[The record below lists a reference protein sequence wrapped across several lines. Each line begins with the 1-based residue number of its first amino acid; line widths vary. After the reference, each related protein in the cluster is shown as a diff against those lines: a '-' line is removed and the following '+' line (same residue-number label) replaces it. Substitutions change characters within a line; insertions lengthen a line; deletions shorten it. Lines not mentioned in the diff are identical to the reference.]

1 MLDKAAAQQR
11 AMQFIMKHWPY
22 SDDEPV
28 ILERATIERD
38 FGWAFHFQSRLA
50 VEGNKSRRLLGNGVI
65 IVNRQDGS
73 IRQCGTGSRT
83 EDYLAK
89 YAAMTADE
97 RRQPGLL
104 V

>member
-11 AMQFIMKHWPY
+11 AMQFIIERWPY

-50 VEGNKSRRLLGNGVI
+50 SSAMGLSSSTGTMAVFVSAAQVHRPSI
-65 IVNRQDGS
+65 ISQDTP
-73 IRQCGTGSRT
+73 R
-83 EDYLAK
+83 
-89 YAAMTADE
+89 
-97 RRQPGLL
+97 
-104 V
+104 